1 MDQAFLQKSPSV
13 VTPGLKLRTQRESLS
28 LTLRDVENLSYRI
41 AAEHQREQF
50 AIPFSRLFAIE
61 AKGVVPNIY
70 RLYSLSAIY
79 GLEFGELLGWY
90 EVDLRSIPSDLK
102 VCDVPQTRKLEHDY
116 RFQSIRI
123 PVEIDPSFD
132 SEKTTNLTMLVRKW
146 GAVPF
151 AYLESLSREPFI
163 HAYVG
168 SEDYTMNP
176 LVPPGTFLQ
185 IDESRSKIENR
196 GWRSEHERPI
206 YFVETRH
213 DGFRVG
219 WCSLSGRT
227 LTVHPHPLSPT
238 PVKAYLHPQ
247 DAEIVGQ
254 VVAVSM
260 RLVPHPSAAAEPDRK
275 AQKERASNVACI
287 HREELG
293 A

>member
-1 MDQAFLQKSPSV
+1 M
-13 VTPGLKLRTQRESLS
+13 VTPGQRFRTLRESLR
-28 LTLRDVENLSYRI
+28 LTLRDVETLSYRI
-41 AAEHQREQF
+41 AAEHQRPEF

-79 GLEFGELLGWY
+79 GFEFGELLGWY
-90 EVDLRSIPSDLK
+90 GVDLRDIPADLK
-102 VCDVPQTRKLEHDY
+102 VCDVPQTRRLEHDY
-116 RFQSIRI
+116 RSQSIRI
-123 PVEIDPSFD
+123 PVEIDPSFNA
-132 SEKTTNLTMLVRKW
+132 ENTMNLTMLVRKW
-146 GAVPF
+146 GTVPF
-151 AYLESLSREPFI
+151 AYLESLSRQEFI

-168 SEDYTMNP
+168 SKDYTMHP
-176 LVPPGTFLQ
+176 LIPPGSFLQ

-196 GWRSEHERPI
+196 GWKSEHERPV
-206 YFVETRH
+206 YFVETRR

-219 WCSLSGRT
+219 WCSLSDRK

-238 PVKAYLHPQ
+238 PVKFYLHPQ

-260 RLVPHPSAAAEPDRK
+260 RLVPHPIAAAEPDMK
-275 AQKERASNVACI
+275 GQKEQASNVVCI
-287 HREELG
+287 HREEVG